1 MFALHHNKSFNSI
14 ILAVCLAVSIP
25 LVADLNIT
33 EVLLAKI
40 EAKYNKFARKRVES
54 WQQLLLTTPKEL
66 SDLEKLE
73 AVNNF
78 FNLKLVLNKIYSLG
92 CRNLLVEG
100 GKSLTD
106 SFLKTKLFNQ
116 FFLFKSPIKL
126 GKNAKLNISSQL
138 NQLSFKYKKKSKL
151 NAFTGKDI
159 VYIYSK

>member
-1 MFALHHNKSFNSI
+1 MSHYSPKRI
-14 ILAVCLAVSIP
+14 ILDRNLSIKRKSYIFKTSTKK
-25 LVADLNIT
+25 NTI
-33 EVLLAKI
+33 I
-40 EAKYNKFARKRVES
+40 FYNKGPLKKIN
-54 WQQLLLTTPKEL
+54 LLIKMGV
-66 SDLEKLE
+66 KLIKL
-73 AVNNF
+73 NTDKKNF